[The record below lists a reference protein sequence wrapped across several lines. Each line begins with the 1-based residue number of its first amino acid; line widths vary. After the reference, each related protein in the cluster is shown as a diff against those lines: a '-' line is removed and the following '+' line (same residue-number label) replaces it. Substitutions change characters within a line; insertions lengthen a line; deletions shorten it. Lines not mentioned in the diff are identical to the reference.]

1 MYVYICICY
10 EDLEDLRQCSYHL
23 FLWQNFFLDSDE
35 SRNWVPKI
43 MRAIEIRWQVNKQTD
58 TEDQGGV
65 LRASVS
71 IKAELFNIAEWLKI

>member
-1 MYVYICICY
+1 
-10 EDLEDLRQCSYHL
+10 
-23 FLWQNFFLDSDE
+23 
-35 SRNWVPKI
+35 

-71 IKAELFNIAEWLKI
+71 IKAELFNIAE